1 MSLSIVIPILNA
13 SQTLPG
19 ALAALAGVD
28 GEVLIV
34 DGGSTDASAK
44 MAHDWGARVIVAP
57 RGRGPQLSA
66 GAEQAG
72 GDWLLFL
79 HADTLLEEGWRKA
92 VTHFCKDPANRTKAA
107 TFRFALDDPSRQAR
121 RLERMVAWRVRRLG
135 LPYGDQGL
143 LIHRDLYRA
152 VGGYR
157 PLELMEDV
165 DLARRIGRS
174 RVVALPVTARTSAA
188 RWRREG
194 WLRRSARNL
203 LCLSLY
209 FAGVPT
215 KFIKRVYG

>member
-19 ALAALAGVD
+19 TLAALSGVD
-28 GEVLIV
+28 GEIIVV
-34 DGGSTDASAK
+34 DGGSTDASAN
-44 MAHDWGARVIVAP
+44 MARDRGAQVIVAP

-66 GAEQAG
+66 GAEQAR

-152 VGGYR
+152 VGGYK
-157 PLELMEDV
+157 PLELMEDI

-203 LCLSLY
+203 LCLLLY
-209 FAGVPT
+209 FARVPPRL
-215 KFIKRVYG
+215 IKRVYG

>member
-19 ALAALAGVD
+19 TLAALSGVD
-28 GEVLIV
+28 GEILVV
-34 DGGSTDASAK
+34 DGGSTDASAN
-44 MAHDWGARVIVAP
+44 MARDRGARVIVAP

-66 GAEQAG
+66 GAEQAK

-79 HADTLLEEGWRKA
+79 HADTLLEEGWREA
-92 VTHFCKDPANRTKAA
+92 VTHFCRNPANLTKAA
-107 TFRFALDDPSRQAR
+107 TFRYALDDPSRQAR
-121 RLERMVAWRVRRLG
+121 RLERMVAWRVRILG

-152 VGGYR
+152 VGGYK

-165 DLARRIGRS
+165 DFARRIGRR

>member
-19 ALAALAGVD
+19 VLAALSGGD
-28 GEVLIV
+28 GEILVV

-44 MAHDWGARVIVAP
+44 MARDRGARVIVAP
-57 RGRGPQLSA
+57 RGRGPQLSC
-66 GAEQAG
+66 GAEQAN

-79 HADTLLEEGWRKA
+79 HADTLLEEGWREA
-92 VTHFCKDPANRTKAA
+92 VTHFCRDPANRTKAA

-143 LIHRDLYRA
+143 LIHHDLYRA
-152 VGGYR
+152 VGGYK

-165 DLARRIGRS
+165 DLARRIGRH
-174 RVVALPVTARTSAA
+174 RLVALPVTARTSAA

-209 FAGVPT
+209 FAGVSPRL
-215 KFIKRVYG
+215 IKRVYG

>member
-19 ALAALAGVD
+19 TLAALSGVD
-28 GEVLIV
+28 GEILVV
-34 DGGSTDASAK
+34 DGGSTDASAN
-44 MAHDWGARVIVAP
+44 MARDRGARVIVAP

-66 GAEQAG
+66 GAEQAR

-165 DLARRIGRS
+165 DFARRIGRR

>member
-13 SQTLPG
+13 SRTLPG
-19 ALAALAGVD
+19 ALAALSGVD
-28 GEVLIV
+28 GEVLVV

-44 MAHDWGARVIVAP
+44 MARDWGARVIVAP
-57 RGRGPQLSA
+57 RGRGPQLRA
-66 GAEQAG
+66 GAEQAR

-152 VGGYR
+152 VGGYK

-165 DLARRIGRS
+165 DFARRIGRR

-203 LCLSLY
+203 LCLLLY
-209 FAGVPT
+209 FARVPPRL
-215 KFIKRVYG
+215 IKRVYG

>member
-19 ALAALAGVD
+19 ALAALSGVD
-28 GEVLIV
+28 GEILVV
-34 DGGSTDASAK
+34 DGGSTDASAN
-44 MAHDWGARVIVAP
+44 MARDRGARVIVTP
-57 RGRGPQLSA
+57 RGRGPQLRA
-66 GAEQAG
+66 GAEQAR

-79 HADTLLEEGWRKA
+79 PADTLLEEGWRKA
-92 VTHFCKDPANRTKAA
+92 VIDFCKDPANRTKAA

-152 VGGYR
+152 VGGYK

-165 DLARRIGRS
+165 DLARRIGRR

-203 LCLSLY
+203 LCLLLY
-209 FAGVPT
+209 FACVPPRL
-215 KFIKRVYG
+215 IKRVYG